1 MDMIATLQR
10 QFRTFGL
17 EVRKYAPESSTTASL
32 VALCR
37 MLSIDLVLDVGAS
50 VGQFAGD
57 LRSAG
62 YRGDLVSF
70 EPLPQAW
77 AALSRA
83 ARADGRW
90 QVHPRCAL
98 GDREGEIQINV
109 AGNGVSSSALPM
121 LESHL
126 LAAPES
132 AYEGTIVAPLH
143 RLDEVA
149 PAYLASSSAALLKV
163 DTQGFEWQVLDGA
176 RETLSRFSAVSLE
189 LSVTPLYAGQRLWGA
204 FIERLGDAGF
214 ELWSLH
220 PGFADK
226 ASGRVLQYDGL
237 FCRR

>member
-1 MDMIATLQR
+1 MDIIATLQR
-10 QFRTFGL
+10 RFRTFGL

-37 MLSIDLVLDVGAS
+37 LQSIDLVLDVGAS

-57 LRSAG
+57 LRAAG
-62 YRGDLVSF
+62 DRGDLVSF

-83 ARADGRW
+83 ARHDDRW

-109 AGNGVSSSALPM
+109 AANGVRSSALAM

-132 AYEGTIVAPLH
+132 AYEETIVAPLH
-143 RLDEVA
+143 RLDDVA
-149 PAYLASSSAALLKV
+149 PAYLASAGAALLKV

-176 RETLSRFSAVSLE
+176 HETLAQFRAVSLE

-204 FIERLGDAGF
+204 LIERLSNAGF

>member
-1 MDMIATLQR
+1 MDLIATLQR

-50 VGQFAGD
+50 IGQFAGD
-57 LRSAG
+57 LRAAG

-77 AALSRA
+77 ATL
-83 ARADGRW
+83 ARSARSDGRW
-90 QVHPRCAL
+90 HVHPRCAL
-98 GDREGEIQINV
+98 GDWDGEIEINV
-109 AGNGVSSSALPM
+109 AANGVSSSALAM

-143 RLDEVA
+143 RLDDVA
-149 PAYLASSSAALLKV
+149 PSYLSAATSALLKI

-176 RETLSRFSAVSLE
+176 RETLSKISAVSLE
-189 LSVTPLYAGQRLWGA
+189 LSVTPLYAGQRLWEA
-204 FIERLGDAGF
+204 FIERLRDEGF